1 MEHVKNRIGFL
12 FESPQDP
19 KTCLK
24 DGAGDESASF
34 WAWDETHS
42 FLAKYEH
49 VGMKLINFD
58 QGACG
63 HARKKPTTCM
73 SNLPDMSELGE
84 CRSGEK
90 ERNLAAHLDERLQQT
105 TSWSLWAPGLRAA
118 VRTSLLVL
126 GAWVNCMGCQHRS
139 FQKVWGLNSGANTS
153 PKVTN
158 PTDGTV
164 GHVCSTWQGLN
175 HIGSGNTMGVL
186 LGQWRL
192 IWFRVQKPGILPP
205 ERWSDTLWLPLH
217 WFPFLMGKKTKKKT

>member
-1 MEHVKNRIGFL
+1 MHAEESWDPKTWPHMEHVKNRIGFL

-118 VRTSLLVL
+118 VRTSLPCL
-126 GAWVNCMGCQHRS
+126 GCMGELY
-139 FQKVWGLNSGANTS
+139 GLSA
-153 PKVTN
+153 PKL
-158 PTDGTV
+158 
-164 GHVCSTWQGLN
+164 SK
-175 HIGSGNTMGVL
+175 S
-186 LGQWRL
+186 LGIEQWRQHIAQGHQPYRRDCRTCVL
-192 IWFRVQKPGILPP
+192 NMAGAKPHRRREHHGSSA
-205 ERWSDTLWLPLH
+205 WSMAVNLVPRPKARDLATRK
-217 WFPFLMGKKTKKKT
+217 MVR